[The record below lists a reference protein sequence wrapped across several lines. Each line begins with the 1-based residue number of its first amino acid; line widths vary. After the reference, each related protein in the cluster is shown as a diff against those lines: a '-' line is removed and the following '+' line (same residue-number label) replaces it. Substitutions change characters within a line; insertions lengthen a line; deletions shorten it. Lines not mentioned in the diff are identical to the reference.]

1 MPLAAAIGYHI
12 VRGATTAPTLGMRS
26 MRQSKSKR
34 AGMRRAAT
42 AWAATIGL
50 AALAGTGI
58 AAGAPKGAAYAPLFE
73 QVWSTVERNFYDPGF
88 HGADWAAVGRRYR
101 GRLGDVGDDAAFQ
114 ALIGQMLGE
123 LKVSHVALSAP
134 AGSAARARGI
144 GARFGT
150 VEGAATAVEV
160 SPLSDAWRQGLR
172 PGDRLLSPA
181 DAVAG
186 ALGSRAELTVQHC
199 AGQTRA
205 LQVARVGLS
214 AAEHPGWRWSRYSPR
229 KGLSLGYLR
238 VDRFDDGAAALADS
252 AMSELGDTQ
261 GLILDLR
268 RNSGG
273 NTSALRL
280 ASYFMQPGERPV
292 FALYAR
298 SYLQS
303 LGRRPSA
310 ADIAQGPKTFGAY
323 TDAAVFEAIGAQ
335 RGAAVFHSD
344 PLSGKPRYRAP
355 VVVLIDGETASA
367 GEGFAWAM
375 RLYSGARLFGRD
387 SAGELLSGENFELTG
402 GWTLTV
408 PVHGLW
414 AADGRDLGDRPL
426 TPDRRIEWTRADL
439 CGGRDPDLDAAIEA
453 LSAGGEKTA
462 EGNE

>member
-1 MPLAAAIGYHI
+1 
-12 VRGATTAPTLGMRS
+12 
-26 MRQSKSKR
+26 MRQRKSKR
-34 AGMRRAAT
+34 DSSWGRASA
-42 AWAATIGL
+42 L
-50 AALAGTGI
+50 ALAGWL
-58 AAGAPKGAAYAPLFE
+58 AGMGTAFGVEAPGGYRPLFE
-73 QVWSTVERNFYDPGF
+73 QVWTTVETNFYDPGF
-88 HGADWAAVGRRYR
+88 HGTDWAAVGQRYR
-101 GRLGDVGDDAAFQ
+101 GQLGSVADDAAFQ
-114 ALIGQMLGE
+114 ALVARMLGE
-123 LKVSHVALSAP
+123 LKVSHVALAPP
-134 AGSAARARGI
+134 AGSGARARGI
-144 GARFGT
+144 GARFER

-172 PGDRLLSPA
+172 PGDRLQGPA
-181 DAVAG
+181 DALAGPIGSRVDLNVRTCAG
-186 ALGSRAELTVQHC
+186 A
-199 AGQTRA
+199 TRA
-205 LQVARVGLS
+205 LRVARVGLS
-214 AAEHPGWRWSRYSPR
+214 ASESPGWRWSRYAPR

-238 VDRFDDGAAALADS
+238 VDRFDDGAAELADR
-252 AMSELGDTQ
+252 AMSDLGDTQ

-310 ADIAQGPKTFGAY
+310 ADIARGPKTIGAY

-335 RGAAVFHSD
+335 HGAAVFHSD
-344 PLSGKPRYRAP
+344 PLPGKTRYRSP

-375 RLYSGARLFGRD
+375 RLYSGARFFGRD
-387 SAGELLSGENFELTG
+387 SAGALLSGETFELAR
-402 GWTLTV
+402 GWSLTV

-414 AADGRDLGDRPL
+414 AADGRDLGDRPM

-439 CGGRDPDLDAAIEA
+439 CSGRDPDLEAAIDA
-453 LSAGGEKTA
+453 LAP
-462 EGNE
+462 